1 MAFDFNSVNDTK
13 DKPIVKALHE
23 ARLTLSYEKFLDEVK
38 QYGIFQNYTTYSY
51 EIDEARHTIAITL
64 ASDVSPFIEPRYIFK
79 FIEIDNN
86 IKINIFIRSNKTERT
101 AQLAAAII
109 RLIKHSSFEYHDL
122 YIIDKN
128 NKVISHDCTLHV
140 LNMYTTDLSNE
151 YESYFYK
158 ARYKK
163 LPELDEDSVLT
174 VEVAKKLPKFRNA
187 TILQC
192 GRNAIFDSIKA
203 FNLLVKKMQVLSTV
217 IGYNGD
223 GTFKQ
228 GYKRDVTNKFITI
241 YDFDLKRSCSK
252 AFNY

>member
-13 DKPIVKALHE
+13 NKPIVKAMYE
-23 ARLTLSYEKFLDEVK
+23 ARFSLSFEKFLDEVK
-38 QYGIFQNYTTYSY
+38 QYGIFQNYSSYSY
-51 EIDEARHTIAITL
+51 EIDEVKHTISITL
-64 ASDVSPFIEPRYIFK
+64 ATEVSPFVEPRYIFK
-79 FIEIDNN
+79 FIDIDNK
-86 IKINIFIRSNKTERT
+86 IKINIFTRSDKAERT
-101 AQLAAAII
+101 AYLPAAII
-109 RLIKHSSFEYHDL
+109 RLIKHSSFEYHDF

-128 NKVISHDCTLHV
+128 NKVISHDCTLYV
-140 LNMYTTDLSNE
+140 LNMYTTDLSHE
-151 YESYFYK
+151 YETYFYK

-163 LPELDEDSVLT
+163 LPEMDEDSVLT
-174 VEVAKKLPKFRNA
+174 VEVAKKLPRFRNA

-203 FNLLVKKMQVLSTV
+203 FNLLVKKMPVLSTA

-223 GTFKQ
+223 GPFKQ